1 VHLTILI
8 ALLAVPSISLIVYS
22 GIAARREAIT
32 TAKAECLRFVD
43 DVAGQQQAIVAGA
56 EQLATALSLLP
67 SIQSRNPAAAAT
79 LFSELLRQ
87 NPQYANIVV
96 TDKSG
101 LIWASAAPLPGKVS
115 VANRRVF
122 QAAAR
127 TGMFSSDEYSIGP
140 ITGKPT
146 IAFGYPLKNAA
157 HEFTGMIAIVL
168 DLGYTRR
175 MFEKLRL
182 PPGSLLALL
191 DHRGIILARNVNNSS
206 ENLSGGPD
214 LQRDLFTRMT
224 HGPDEG
230 TFEAM
235 GNDGRFRLRAY
246 KRISLPQESEP
257 YLYIRSGIPLA
268 SATSR
273 ANAVMFRNLSAFVSL
288 FLIGSFLA
296 WYIGKRLIV
305 TPAVMLKRAAGQ
317 LAANA
322 GAMNVSSVVR
332 GGELGEVARA
342 FDGMAEALVQRES
355 ALRESETKFRAILDG
370 SRDAIGV
377 SKDGIRIF
385 VNPAFVSLFGYESAD
400 ELIGKPIFDVIAPE
414 SRELVEEMMTKHARG
429 EPGPSFYEETALKKD
444 GTAFLVEVSAS
455 TYALKG
461 ERFTLGILRD
471 ITERRRAEEQL
482 LHDALYDGLTGL
494 PNRALFMDR
503 LGHALRRANRKEKDP
518 CAVIFLDLDRFKV
531 VNDSLGHMVGDRL
544 LKEAARRLERC
555 IRPADTVARLGGD
568 EFAILLEDVKEVED
582 AKAIAHRI
590 QEVLSAPFFIEGKEI
605 RCSASFGIALTSKD
619 HELPE
624 EVLRDADIT
633 MYRAKALGK
642 ARYEVFDPA
651 MRLEAAAVL
660 QLENDLRRALEMD
673 ELRMHYQPIVAL
685 ADERIVGVEAL
696 LRWEHPHRGIV
707 CPDQFI
713 PLAEETG
720 LIVPIG
726 EWVLRKAC
734 AQMKA
739 WRDRG
744 AGPMRVAINI
754 SAVQIRQSG
763 FVDLVEKVVRET
775 GMEPELLDL
784 EITESVLMGRND
796 SVVETFLALRT
807 LGVRIC
813 LDDFGTGYSSLSYLQ
828 GLPISVLKIDRSFT
842 MNLAAVKENRKIVE
856 TILMLGRSLGAEVI
870 AEGIETHDQ
879 LSYLREIGCDCGQGF
894 FFSKPVDEKGLEPL
908 IDIEVGADEGDRR
921 VQALVGAR

>member
-1 VHLTILI
+1 
-8 ALLAVPSISLIVYS
+8 
-22 GIAARREAIT
+22 
-32 TAKAECLRFVD
+32 
-43 DVAGQQQAIVAGA
+43 
-56 EQLATALSLLP
+56 
-67 SIQSRNPAAAAT
+67 
-79 LFSELLRQ
+79 
-87 NPQYANIVV
+87 
-96 TDKSG
+96 
-101 LIWASAAPLPGKVS
+101 
-115 VANRRVF
+115 
-122 QAAAR
+122 
-127 TGMFSSDEYSIGP
+127 
-140 ITGKPT
+140 
-146 IAFGYPLKNAA
+146 
-157 HEFTGMIAIVL
+157 
-168 DLGYTRR
+168 
-175 MFEKLRL
+175 
-182 PPGSLLALL
+182 
-191 DHRGIILARNVNNSS
+191 
-206 ENLSGGPD
+206 
-214 LQRDLFTRMT
+214 MT
-224 HGPDEG
+224 QGPDEG

-246 KRISLPQESEP
+246 KRISLPHESEP

-268 SATSR
+268 SATSK
-273 ANAVMFRNLSAFVSL
+273 ANAAMFKNLSAFVSL
-288 FLIGSFLA
+288 FLVGSLLA

-305 TPAVMLKRAAGQ
+305 TPAVMLKRAAER
-317 LAANA
+317 LAS
-322 GAMNVSSVVR
+322 GADTVHVSSVVK

-342 FDGMAEALVQRES
+342 FDGMAEALVQRQT

-370 SRDAIGV
+370 SRDAIWV

-414 SRELVEEMMTKHARG
+414 SHKVVKEMVTKHARG
-429 EPGPSFYEETALKKD
+429 EPAPSFYEITALKKD
-444 GTAFLVEVSAS
+444 GTSFLAEISAS
-455 TYALKG
+455 AYALKG
-461 ERFTLGILRD
+461 EHFTLGILRD

-482 LHDALYDGLTGL
+482 LQDALYDGLTGL

-503 LGHALRRANRKEKDP
+503 LGHALKRANRKEKDS

-555 IRPADTVARLGGD
+555 TRPADTVARLGGD
-568 EFAILLEDVKEVED
+568 EFVMLLEDVKEVED
-582 AKAIAHRI
+582 AKAIARRI
-590 QEVLSAPFFIEGKEI
+590 QEVLSVPFFIEGTEI
-605 RCSASFGIALTSKD
+605 RCSASIGIALTSKD

-642 ARYEVFDPA
+642 ARCEVFDPA

-660 QLENDLRRALEMD
+660 QLENDLHRALEMD
-673 ELRMHYQPIVAL
+673 DLRLHYQPIVAL

-713 PLAEETG
+713 PLVEETG

-726 EWVLRKAC
+726 KWVLRKAC

-754 SAVQIRQSG
+754 SAVQLRQSG
-763 FVDLVEKVVRET
+763 FVDLVEKVIRET

-796 SVVETFLALRT
+796 SVVETFLALRA
-807 LGVRIC
+807 LGVKIC

-842 MNLAAVKENRKIVE
+842 MNLSTVKENRKIVE
-856 TILMLGRSLGAEVI
+856 TILMLGRSLEAEVI
-870 AEGIETHDQ
+870 AEGIETYDQ

-894 FFSKPVDEKGLEPL
+894 FFSKPVDEKGLEA
-908 IDIEVGADEGDRR
+908 IIGIGGGADEADRR
-921 VQALVGAR
+921 VQALVDVR